1 MRIEK
6 INDKQIRCTLNQND
20 LKEREIEISE
30 LALFR
35 DLIQQAS
42 YECGFDAENIPLMIE
57 AIPLLPE
64 ALILLVTKVEDPD
77 ELDTRFSTFTEEDWD
92 SPDYDYDLSDEE
104 DDNEDYH
111 DTALLDN
118 PLAWSPSESSADNDT
133 LSAPKEPDFISL
145 PEALGMQPRPT
156 QNVIS
161 PQKENIFL
169 FTFENI
175 DHVIDAAINVQ
186 AFYSGNNTLYY
197 RNYYLAVSSK
207 EYSATEWSRISNILQ
222 EYGTLLKKSHLL
234 SYYLEEHNT
243 VVIAKEALQKLAS
256 I

>member
-1 MRIEK
+1 
-6 INDKQIRCTLNQND
+6 
-20 LKEREIEISE
+20 
-30 LALFR
+30 
-35 DLIQQAS
+35 
-42 YECGFDAENIPLMIE
+42 
-57 AIPLLPE
+57 
-64 ALILLVTKVEDPD
+64 
-77 ELDTRFSTFTEEDWD
+77 
-92 SPDYDYDLSDEE
+92 
-104 DDNEDYH
+104 
-111 DTALLDN
+111 
-118 PLAWSPSESSADNDT
+118 
-133 LSAPKEPDFISL
+133 
-145 PEALGMQPRPT
+145 MQPRPT

-169 FTFENI
+169 FAFENI

-197 RNYYLAVSSK
+197 DEHDRNYYLAVSSK